1 MGPLR
6 NQHAGV
12 LKFVLLLLLNT
23 VHIIA
28 ESTSTLEDEH
38 SSHPWALEG
47 LPDCA
52 VKCVINSAQQSGC
65 SLIRGVDC
73 LCLDGNLDTHVAT
86 CLETCPEPEKDE
98 TKSLAAGLCVASITA
113 DDEIVPIFAV
123 FITLTL
129 VAVSLRVVARVL
141 TKAYFWWDDL
151 FNLFALGG
159 CMAFTTITIM
169 QVDYG
174 FGMDVSWVKHKN
186 IALVLQ
192 LFYFE
197 IVLYTM
203 TRFFIRASIILFYLR
218 VFPAQ
223 LGTNIRPWI
232 IWTMVFNIAYEVAY
246 LFAGLLLCQPI
257 SYFWTRWPG
266 PAVDD
271 GYCGDLTALAWVAA
285 STGILFDF
293 WLLALPIWQLVSL
306 NAHWK
311 QKALGCIMVAVGV
324 SVVVISMIRLK
335 TIHEFSRVGNP
346 TKDIMGAC
354 LWSGIELDVGV
365 ICPCLFSWRLLL
377 RRWWPRLVGI
387 TDDSRN
393 QKRSGSDTAGTQ
405 SPVGGF
411 VMRRRSTLTSL
422 TSLLSMSR
430 KGSGKWSGDCYNSRG
445 NIIKTT
451 EVGVD
456 FETVSPTTVATH
468 GGGGGSISSVS
479 SVSQSDGESINQ
491 SHNGH
496 DRMNGAGRVH
506 NDETSLV

>member
-12 LKFVLLLLLNT
+12 LKFVLLLLLIA

-28 ESTSTLEDEH
+28 ESTSTLEEEH
-38 SSHPWALEG
+38 TSHPYALEG

-52 VKCVINSAQQSGC
+52 VRCVIRSAEKSGC
-65 SLIRGVDC
+65 SLIKGVDC
-73 LCLDGNLDTHVAT
+73 LCL
-86 CLETCPEPEKDE
+86 ETER
-98 TKSLAAGLCVASITA
+98 LAAGLCAAPITA

-223 LGTNIRPWI
+223 LETNIRPWI
-232 IWTMVFNIAYEVAY
+232 IGTMVFNIAYEVAY
-246 LFAGLLLCQPI
+246 LCAGLLLCRPI

-266 PAVDD
+266 PAADD
-271 GYCGDLTALAWVAA
+271 GHCGDLTALAWAA
-285 STGILFDF
+285 AGTGIAFDF
-293 WLLALPIWQLVSL
+293 WLLGLPIWQLVSL

-324 SVVVISMIRLK
+324 SVVVISMIRLQ

-377 RRWWPRLVGI
+377 RRWWPRLVAI
-387 TDDSRN
+387 TDQRGL
-393 QKRSGSDTAGTQ
+393 RSDTAGTR

-422 TSLLSMSR
+422 LSMSR
-430 KGSGKWSGDCYNSRG
+430 KGSGKWGRDCYHSRA

-451 EVGVD
+451 EVPVGVD
-456 FETVSPTTVATH
+456 VEPVSPTTVATY

-479 SVSQSDGESINQ
+479 SVNPSDGESIHQ
-491 SHNGH
+491 ALHHNGH
-496 DRMNGAGRVH
+496 DRMNGTGRVH
-506 NDETSLV
+506 IDETSLV